1 MRADP
6 IADFGQLAETQITA
20 ERATHAFKCNS
31 KFEQGPEFEPAASVS
46 KRRPFPVVVLG
57 CRGGPIR
64 IVCKHAL
71 YFVNVRSGS

>member
-1 MRADP
+1 MEFGALFSMAD
-6 IADFGQLAETQITA
+6 AL
-20 ERATHAFKCNS
+20 K
-31 KFEQGPEFEPAASVS
+31 PAASVS

-71 YFVNVRSGS
+71 YSVAYDPKGFDLDPPIPVP